1 MLLTVELT
9 DIETDEA
16 MLHTD
21 DASVIGIRSQERIAL
36 TSKNS
41 EKLQVIRT
49 AVSKIAGT
57 KGIIYLSRATGKKY
71 NLKAAEVIEVK
82 RAPIP
87 KSVPAIRKKIEG
99 SELTAEEIAAVVHE
113 STTGILSGGEISAY
127 LTAVE
132 IRGMTM
138 EETEALTREMV
149 ASGDTIEFDDKPIVD
164 HHSIGGVPGNKVTLL
179 VVPILA
185 AAGLKVPKTCS
196 RAITGAGGTA
206 DLMEAVANVTFSTKE
221 IQEMTEKAGAVIVW
235 GGGANFAPADDVFI
249 VYERPLKIDSRS
261 QMIASILAK
270 KKAAGADICI
280 MDIPV
285 GPGTKIRDE
294 TAGRELAKE
303 FAELG
308 SRLGMKIESAITYGG
323 APIGRT
329 IGVNLEVAE
338 ALRTMEQGITTG
350 SLAEKSLILAGMGL
364 EMAGKAAEGDG
375 IRMAKELLQNG
386 KALEKMK
393 DIIEVQ
399 GGNRNVT
406 SADLK
411 PGKFSWD
418 FVSPSDGIVLTVMN
432 RVFVDIAR
440 AAGSP
445 ADHGAGIYFH
455 KKPGQHVEKGE
466 KLYTIYA
473 DNETKL
479 KDAVAIAE
487 EHMTMTVGS
496 MLLGRA

>member
-16 MLHTD
+16 MLYTG
-21 DASVIGIRSQERIAL
+21 DAAGIGIRSQERISL
-36 TSKNS
+36 TP
-41 EKLQVIRT
+41 EKTGTLHVIRT
-49 AVSKIAGT
+49 AVSKTAGT
-57 KGIIYLSRATGKKY
+57 KGIIYLSRKTGKKFR
-71 NLKAAEVIEVK
+71 LSTSDTVEVK
-82 RAPIP
+82 RAPLP
-87 KSVPAIRKKIEG
+87 KSIPAIRKKIAG
-99 SELTAEEIAAVVHE
+99 GELTADEIAAVVQE
-113 STTGILSGGEISAY
+113 TTAGILTGGEITAY
-127 LTAVE
+127 LTAAE
-132 IRGMTM
+132 INGMTM

-149 ASGDTIEFDDKPIVD
+149 ASGESIVFDAKPIVD
-164 HHSIGGVPGNKVTLL
+164 HHSIGGVPGNKVTLV

-185 AAGLKVPKTCS
+185 AAGLTVPKTCS

-206 DLMEAVANVTFSTKE
+206 DLMEAVANVTFSAQE
-221 IQEMTEKAGAVIVW
+221 IKAMTEKAGAVIVW
-235 GGGANFAPADDVFI
+235 GGGVNFAPADDIFI
-249 VYERPLKIDSRS
+249 VYEKPLKIDSRS

-294 TAGRELAKE
+294 AEGRDLAKA
-303 FAELG
+303 FADLG
-308 SRLGMKIESAITYGG
+308 RRLGMKIESALTYGG

-338 ALRTMEQGITTG
+338 ALRTLEDGITTG

-364 EMAGKAAEGDG
+364 ELAGKAAEGDG
-375 IRMAKELLQNG
+375 VRMAKELLESG

-399 GGNRNVT
+399 GGDRNVT

-411 PGKFSWD
+411 PGVYSWD
-418 FVSPSDGIVLTVMN
+418 CVSPSSGVVLTVMN

-466 KLYTIYA
+466 KLYTVYA
-473 DNETKL
+473 DNEAKL
-479 KDAVAIAE
+479 KDAVEIAE
-487 EHMTMTVGS
+487 EHMPVTVGS